1 MEDWKST
8 SIKTVSIST
17 KRPSLPRS
25 PQHCTQTAP
34 SQAKVT
40 QTFTNLTL
48 FWFFL
53 DISAMQLCNNSKII
67 STKNSSKLTH
77 ITLSAF
83 IYVLVSINE
92 VCHCLSVVWWKEF
105 NLTRLLHTDCV
116 TVDNNEDFASDG
128 KNLATFHA
136 TSDKPSYIQMYQL
149 IFVLSGLKCI
159 SLHVYYLVNATG
171 PDVSQQLPAAQWVSS
186 SGQTTHN
193 QCYNFSVKKDKSSK

>member
-1 MEDWKST
+1 
-8 SIKTVSIST
+8 
-17 KRPSLPRS
+17 
-25 PQHCTQTAP
+25 
-34 SQAKVT
+34 
-40 QTFTNLTL
+40 
-48 FWFFL
+48 
-53 DISAMQLCNNSKII
+53 MQLCNNSKII

-105 NLTRLLHTDCV
+105 NLTRLLHT
-116 TVDNNEDFASDG
+116 VDNNGDFAIDG

-136 TSDKPSYIQMYQL
+136 TSDKPSYIQMYQHV
-149 IFVLSGLKCI
+149 FVLSGRKCI

-186 SGQTTHN
+186 SQGRQLTTSATTSQSRRTSRASN
-193 QCYNFSVKKDKSSK
+193 WGRGRTGKWG

>member
-25 PQHCTQTAP
+25 PQHCTQTAL
-34 SQAKVT
+34 SQAKVK
-40 QTFTNLTL
+40 QTFTNLTRLVL
-48 FWFFL
+48 FLFGH
-53 DISAMQLCNNSKII
+53 ISYSYAICNNSKII

-105 NLTRLLHTDCV
+105 NLTRLLHT
-116 TVDNNEDFASDG
+116 VDNDGDFASDG

-136 TSDKPSYIQMYQL
+136 TSDKPSYIQMYQRV
-149 IFVLSGLKCI
+149 FVLPGRKCI
-159 SLHVYYLVNATG
+159 RLYMYYLVN
-171 PDVSQQLPAAQWVSS
+171 DVAEIRESVSRDFLERFKMKRL
-186 SGQTTHN
+186 TN
-193 QCYNFSVKKDKSSK
+193 Y